1 MWNKLD
7 DEICLLEHI
16 AEFIGL
22 NLQAYIVDD
31 NDIDITVDYQKLRKD
46 YVSDKDIV
54 MLGAYVALTN
64 FKKKLQKNGLEI
76 VLKK

>member
-7 DEICLLEHI
+7 DELCLLEHI

-22 NLQAYIVDD
+22 NLQKYLIDD
-31 NDIDITVDYQKLRKD
+31 NNIDISVDYEKLRKD

-64 FKKKLQKNGLEI
+64 FKKKLVKNGLEI
-76 VLKK
+76 TTSK